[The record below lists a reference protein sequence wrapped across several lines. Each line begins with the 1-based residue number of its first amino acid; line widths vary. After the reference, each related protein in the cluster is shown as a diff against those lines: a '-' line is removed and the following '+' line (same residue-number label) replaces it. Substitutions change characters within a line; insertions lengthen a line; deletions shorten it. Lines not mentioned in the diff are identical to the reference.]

1 MTMTKGYWIA
11 HVDVRNPEG
20 YRQYG
25 GMLPGILHKAG
36 ARFVIRGGQTDIV
49 EGKSRSRI
57 VVLEFPTYAAALACY
72 RSPEYAK
79 AIAVRQAATDAD
91 LLVIEGYDGVQPP
104 LAASPPAA
112 ATAKGYWI
120 GHIDVTN
127 AEGYKAY
134 TVADMAPFGKF
145 GGRFLVRGGG
155 RELPEGHLRSR
166 SVLLEFPSYAAAL
179 ACYRSPDYQA
189 AKKFR
194 DGNADADLL
203 IVEGYDGA
211 QP

>member
-1 MTMTKGYWIA
+1 
-11 HVDVRNPEG
+11 
-20 YRQYG
+20 
-25 GMLPGILHKAG
+25 
-36 ARFVIRGGQTDIV
+36 
-49 EGKSRSRI
+49 

-79 AIAVRQAATDAD
+79 AIAVRQAAADAD

-145 GGRFLVRGGG
+145 GGRFLVRGGS
-155 RELPEGHLRSR
+155 RELPEGRVRSR
-166 SVLLEFPSYAAAL
+166 SVLLEFPNYAAAL
-179 ACYRSPDYQA
+179 ACYRSPDYRA

-203 IVEGYDGA
+203 IVEGYDGP